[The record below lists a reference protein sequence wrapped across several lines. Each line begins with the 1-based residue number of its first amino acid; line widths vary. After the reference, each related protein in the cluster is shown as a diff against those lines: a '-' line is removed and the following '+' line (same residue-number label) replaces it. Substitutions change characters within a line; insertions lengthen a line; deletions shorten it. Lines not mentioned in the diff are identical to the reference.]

1 MEKKRIGI
9 IGGSG
14 LYYIDGMEIL
24 KRIREITPF
33 GEPSDELTIGTL
45 NGKEIAFLPRHGR
58 GHRILPTD
66 VNYRA
71 NIWIMKKLGV
81 EWIISISAVGSFKD
95 EIQPLD
101 MVLVDQFIDR
111 TNQRRSTFFGEGIA
125 AHVVV
130 ANPVCDELRR
140 VIFEAGQDVGEGG
153 RIHWG
158 GTYLNIEGP
167 AFSTKA
173 ESLLYK
179 SWGCDVIGMTN
190 VTEAKLAREAE
201 ICYAT
206 IAMVTDYDC
215 WQESKPDEI
224 VNADMVLQNQKKNI
238 EVVKKIIRNAIAKIP
253 EERNC
258 GCADTL
264 KNTIVTDL
272 NHVPEKTLKKLE
284 PIIGKYM
291 NESHKN

>member
-1 MEKKRIGI
+1 MKKKRIGI

-14 LYYIDGMEIL
+14 LYNIDEIEIIE
-24 KRIREITPF
+24 RIKEITPF
-33 GEPSDELTIGTL
+33 GEPSDELTIGEL
-45 NGKEIAFLPRHGR
+45 NGREIVFLPRHGR

-66 VNYRA
+66 VNYQA

-81 EWIISISAVGSFKD
+81 EWIISVSAVGSFKD
-95 EIQPLD
+95 EIQPFD
-101 MVLVDQFIDR
+101 MVLVDQFIDH

-125 AHVVV
+125 AHIVF
-130 ANPVCDELRR
+130 ANPVCNELRR
-140 VIFEAGQDVGEGG
+140 VIFEVGQDVGEGG

-167 AFSTKA
+167 AFSTRA

-190 VTEAKLAREAE
+190 AIEAKLSREAE

-215 WQESKPDEI
+215 WQENKPEEI
-224 VNADMVLQNQKKNI
+224 VNVDMVLQNQKKNI
-238 EVVKKIIRNAIAKIP
+238 EVVKKIIRSAIPKIP
-253 EERNC
+253 EERTC
-258 GCADTL
+258 ECADTL
-264 KNTIVTDL
+264 KNTIVTNL
-272 NHVPEKTLKKLE
+272 NRVPEKTLQKLA
-284 PIIGKYM
+284 PIIGRYM
-291 NESHKN
+291 K

>member
-14 LYYIDGMEIL
+14 LYHIDKIEIL
-24 KRIREITPF
+24 KHIREITPF
-33 GEPSDELTIGTL
+33 GEPSDELTIGVL
-45 NGKEIAFLPRHGR
+45 NGREIVFLPRHSR

-101 MVLVDQFIDR
+101 MVLVDQFVDR
-111 TNQRRSTFFGEGIA
+111 TTQRRSTFFGEGIA
-125 AHVVV
+125 AHIVF
-130 ANPVCDELRR
+130 ADPVCNELRR
-140 VIFEAGQDVGEGG
+140 IIFEAGQDAGEGG

-190 VTEAKLAREAE
+190 ATEAKLAREAE

-215 WQESKPDEI
+215 WQESKPEEVVNVDI
-224 VNADMVLQNQKKNI
+224 VLKNQKKNI

-253 EERNC
+253 EERSC
-258 GCADTL
+258 GCADAL

-272 NHVPEKTLKKLE
+272 NRVPEKTLEKLG
-284 PIIGKYM
+284 PIIGKYL
-291 NESHKN
+291 KNK

>member
-1 MEKKRIGI
+1 MEKRRIGI

-14 LYYIDGMEIL
+14 LYNIDEI
-24 KRIREITPF
+24 KIIKHVKEITPF
-33 GEPSDELTIGTL
+33 GEPSDELTIGEL
-45 NGKEIAFLPRHGR
+45 SGREIVFLPRHGR
-58 GHRILPTD
+58 GHQILPTD

-81 EWIISISAVGSFKD
+81 EWIISVSAVGSFKD

-101 MVLVDQFIDR
+101 MVLVDQFIDH

-125 AHVVV
+125 AHIMF
-130 ANPVCDELRR
+130 ADPVCNELRR
-140 VIFEAGQDVGEGG
+140 VIFEIGQDVGEGE

-190 VTEAKLAREAE
+190 AIEAKLSREAE
-201 ICYAT
+201 ICYVT

-215 WQESKPDEI
+215 WQENKPEDI
-224 VNADMVLQNQKKNI
+224 VNASMVLQNQKKNI
-238 EVVKKIIRNAIAKIP
+238 EVVKKIIRNAIPKIP
-253 EERNC
+253 EERTC

-264 KNTIVTDL
+264 KNTIVTNLDR
-272 NHVPEKTLKKLE
+272 VPEKTLEKLR
-284 PIIGKYM
+284 PIIGRYI
-291 NESHKN
+291 KN

>member
-14 LYYIDGMEIL
+14 LYNIDETAIL
-24 KRIREITPF
+24 KHIKEITPF
-33 GEPSDELTIGTL
+33 GEPSDELTIGEL
-45 NGKEIAFLPRHGR
+45 NGREIVFLPRHGR

-66 VNYRA
+66 INYRA

-101 MVLVDQFIDR
+101 MVLVDQFIDQ
-111 TNQRRSTFFGEGIA
+111 TKQRRCTFFGDGIA
-125 AHVVV
+125 AHIVF
-130 ANPVCDELRR
+130 ADPVCNELRR
-140 VIFEAGQDVGEGG
+140 VIYEVGQDVGEGG

-190 VTEAKLAREAE
+190 ALEAKLAREAE

-215 WQESKPDEI
+215 WQENKPEE
-224 VNADMVLQNQKKNI
+224 VVSVDMVLQNQKKNI
-238 EVVKKIIRNAIAKIP
+238 EVVKKIIRNAIPKIP
-253 EERNC
+253 EKRTC
-258 GCADTL
+258 ACADAL
-264 KNTIVTDL
+264 KNTIITNL
-272 NHVPEKTLKKLE
+272 NRVPGKTLEKLE
-284 PIIGKYM
+284 PIIGKYI
-291 NESHKN
+291 KV

>member
-1 MEKKRIGI
+1 MEKRRIGI

-14 LYYIDGMEIL
+14 LYNIDEI
-24 KRIREITPF
+24 KIIKHVKEITPF
-33 GEPSDELTIGTL
+33 GEPSDELTIGEL
-45 NGKEIAFLPRHGR
+45 SGREIVFLPRHGR
-58 GHRILPTD
+58 GHQILPTD

-81 EWIISISAVGSFKD
+81 EWIISVSAVGSFKD

-101 MVLVDQFIDR
+101 MVLVDQFIDH

-125 AHVVV
+125 AHIMF
-130 ANPVCDELRR
+130 ADPVCNELRR
-140 VIFEAGQDVGEGG
+140 VIFEIGQDVGEGE

-190 VTEAKLAREAE
+190 AIEAKLSREAE
-201 ICYAT
+201 ICYVT

-215 WQESKPDEI
+215 WQENKPEDI
-224 VNADMVLQNQKKNI
+224 VNASMVLQNQKKNI
-238 EVVKKIIRNAIAKIP
+238 EVVKKIIRNAIPKIP
-253 EERNC
+253 EERTC
-258 GCADTL
+258 GCTNTL
-264 KNTIVTDL
+264 KNTIVTNLDR
-272 NHVPEKTLKKLE
+272 VPEKTLEKLR
-284 PIIGKYM
+284 PIIGRYI
-291 NESHKN
+291 KN